1 MDADLWVIRA
11 VMFAVGAGW
20 SCVVISMQA
29 GAFAQISSADSGRA
43 SSLYTAARQLASAL
57 GVAVLATVVGQQA
70 GGHALGHVPEAPFRT
85 AFLASAAF
93 AFCASLA
100 ALAIRDRDA
109 AETMRHPAGS
119 QATLSKAPG

>member
-1 MDADLWVIRA
+1 VIRA

-29 GAFAQISSADSGRA
+29 GAFAQISSRDSGRA
-43 SSLYTAARQLASAL
+43 SSLYTACRQLASAL

-70 GGHALGHVPEAPFRT
+70 GTQRAGHLPEAPFRS
-85 AFLASAAF
+85 AFVAAAAF

-100 ALAIRDRDA
+100 ALLIRDSDA
-109 AETMRHPAGS
+109 AETMRRTPARTGTPAAAAQGHS
-119 QATLSKAPG
+119 QL